1 MTMISKTTS
10 SLTAALLLAAPL
22 LLADGNARGDARL
35 SLGGKNLSISYGRP
49 SLNGRDMLGKA
60 EVGQQWRMGS
70 DAATT
75 LKSEADLQFGAV
87 ALAKGEYVLRAR
99 KDAEDKW
106 TLLANR
112 EGQTVAEVPLSYR
125 KLDAPV
131 ETLVIELQDA
141 KGAGRFEM
149 RWGTAALSADFK
161 AK

>member
-1 MTMISKTTS
+1 MTMMSKTTRS
-10 SLTAALLLAAPL
+10 LLAVMLVGAPL
-22 LLADGNARGDARL
+22 LLADGNERGTAQL
-35 SLGGKNLSISYGRP
+35 ALGGKNVAISYGRP

-60 EVGQQWRMGS
+60 EVGQQWRMGA

-75 LKSEADLQFGAV
+75 LKSDADLLFGAV
-87 ALAKGEYVLRAR
+87 ALPKGEYVLRAR
-99 KDAEDKW
+99 KDADDKW

-112 EGQTVAEVPLSYR
+112 EGQTVAEVPLAVR

-131 ETLVIELQDA
+131 ETLVIDLQES